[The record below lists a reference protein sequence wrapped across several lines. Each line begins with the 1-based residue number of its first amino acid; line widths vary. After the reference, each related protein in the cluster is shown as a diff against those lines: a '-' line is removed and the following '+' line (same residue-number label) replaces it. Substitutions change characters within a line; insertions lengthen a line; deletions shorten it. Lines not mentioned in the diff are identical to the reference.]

1 MPKVTPLQPQEILF
15 EDNHLLVINKRA
27 GLATMG
33 VEADRPSLI
42 VLAKDYIRRKYNKPG
57 NVYLGIVSRL
67 DARTSGAIV
76 IARTS
81 KAAARLSKQFKER
94 QTKKLY
100 WAIVESNDRGES
112 LSESGRLE
120 NWMFKDEPAMRMRC
134 VTEQRV
140 ASGRMPKDAKEAKL
154 SWSVIGKQK
163 VSGDQKDRQLLEIEL
178 TTGRKHQIRCQLAH
192 AGFSIVGDQKYGSG
206 TDFPGAGIALHS
218 KSVEFTHP
226 TQKNLLHFEADV
238 PDCWKITRYNL

>member
-1 MPKVTPLQPQEILF
+1 MPKVTPLQPREILF

-100 WAIVESNDRGES
+100 WAIVEPNTQREPIAD
-112 LSESGRLE
+112 SGKLE
-120 NWMFKDEPAMRMRC
+120 NLMFKDEPAMRMRC
-134 VTEQRV
+134 VPSQRV
-140 ASGRMPKDAKEAKL
+140 ADGRIPKDAKEARL
-154 SWSVIGKQK
+154 SWRVLGKH
-163 VSGDQKDRQLLEIEL
+163 KDRQLLEIEL
-178 TTGRKHQIRCQLAH
+178 TTGRKHQVRCQFAKI
-192 AGFSIVGDQKYGSG
+192 GFPIIGDQKYGSE
-206 TDFPGAGIALHS
+206 THFPGDGIALHS
-218 KSVEFTHP
+218 KSVEITHP
-226 TQKNLLHFEADV
+226 TQKNLLHFEAEV
-238 PDCWKITRYNL
+238 PDCWKIAHYNL